1 MEEFNRLLN
10 EYKNQYLQFLATG
23 NSQFRNAYE
32 TVMRSIEETIQRKRE
47 QVDSQK
53 SAMKHFVR
61 TYKKDN
67 DDIAGMVDSTS
78 SLAKTS
84 MQAHDEYL
92 TSKDRYDT
100 WTTDPSAPKK
110 PVVDVANGYAIMLRF
125 GIFLILIPVLI
136 FIGWLGSGYM
146 SSSSMAPGSINI
158 TQSPFFGP
166 SAIHNR

>member
-23 NSQFRNAYE
+23 NSQFRDAYQ
-32 TVMRSIEETIQRKRE
+32 TVMRSIEEAITRKRE
-47 QVDSQK
+47 RVESQK

-61 TYKKDN
+61 SYKQDN
-67 DDIAGMVDSTS
+67 DELAGMVES
-78 SLAKTS
+78 SSSMAKSS
-84 MQAHDEYL
+84 MQAHDEFL

-100 WTTDPSAPKK
+100 WTSDPSAPKK

-136 FIGWLGSGYM
+136 FIGWLGAGHAT
-146 SSSSMAPGSINI
+146 SSSMAPGSINI

>member
-1 MEEFNRLLN
+1 MN

-61 TYKKDN
+61 SYKKDN

>member
-1 MEEFNRLLN
+1 MN

>member
-1 MEEFNRLLN
+1 MEEFNKLLT

-23 NSQFRNAYE
+23 NSQFRDAYQR
-32 TVMRSIEETIQRKRE
+32 VMKSIEDTIEQKRG

-61 TYKKDN
+61 SYKEDHDELSN
-67 DDIAGMVDSTS
+67 AVATS
-78 SLAKTS
+78 ASLAKTS
-84 MQAHDEYL
+84 QQAHDEYL

-100 WTTDPSAPKK
+100 WTSDPNAPKK

-136 FIGWLGSGYM
+136 FIGWLGGGPHA
-146 SSSSMAPGSINI
+146 APASTGAINI

>member
-1 MEEFNRLLN
+1 MEEFNKLLT

-23 NSQFRNAYE
+23 NSQFRDAYQR
-32 TVMRSIEETIQRKRE
+32 VMKSIEDTIEQKRS

-53 SAMKHFVR
+53 GAMKHFVR
-61 TYKKDN
+61 SYKQDN
-67 DDIAGMVDSTS
+67 DELADMVGSTA

-84 MQAHDEYL
+84 QQAHDEFL

-100 WTTDPSAPKK
+100 WTSDPNAPKK
-110 PVVDVANGYAIMLRF
+110 AVVDVANGYAIMLRF

-136 FIGWLGSGYM
+136 FIGWLGGGHPV
-146 SSSSMAPGSINI
+146 APASTGAINI